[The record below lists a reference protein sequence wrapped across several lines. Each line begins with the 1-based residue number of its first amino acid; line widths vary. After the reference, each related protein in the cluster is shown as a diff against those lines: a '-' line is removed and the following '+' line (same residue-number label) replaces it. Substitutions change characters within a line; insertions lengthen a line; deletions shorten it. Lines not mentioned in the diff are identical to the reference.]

1 MSKASQIRF
10 LEKLIDEVSSSK
22 VKEFRRA
29 YADKQEG
36 NLFINRGVL
45 RKGFRLYLSKEGM
58 KKSDIDPILNSIDKD
73 IYKFI
78 IAVGKEC
85 TRLNNKKSNKYLIN
99 IENQTRSSLH
109 VRFDQRNG
117 KNVYDKIFS
126 TYNKEINIL
135 VSNFGKIFIKFFIN
149 YKINTKFF

>member
-29 YADKQEG
+29 YADKQES

-45 RKGFRLYLSKEGM
+45 RKGFRLYLLKEGM
-58 KKSDIDPILNSIDKD
+58 KKSDINPILNSIDKD

-99 IENQTRSSLH
+99 IIQSKSNCKNEKKEN
-109 VRFDQRNG
+109 
-117 KNVYDKIFS
+117 KNS
-126 TYNKEINIL
+126 
-135 VSNFGKIFIKFFIN
+135 
-149 YKINTKFF
+149 